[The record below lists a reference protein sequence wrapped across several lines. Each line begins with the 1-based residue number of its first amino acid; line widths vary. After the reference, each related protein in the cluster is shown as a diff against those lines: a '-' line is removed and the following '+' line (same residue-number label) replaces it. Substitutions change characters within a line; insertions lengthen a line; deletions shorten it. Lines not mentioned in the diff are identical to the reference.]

1 MYNQKIVLP
10 GPSSRKRL
18 LDKSLLDV
26 QKLNTTIHK
35 EKGTDYIAEYVQR
48 EENKLLQVCNLQ
60 FKHYILIYNFSILFI
75 IYLLLYDIFRL
86 QIIIMQIKEIL
97 MMYHKGQMLYKIYKM
112 KKQ

>member
-26 QKLNTTIHK
+26 QKLNITTHK
-35 EKGTDYIAEYVQR
+35 EKGTDYITEYVQK

-60 FKHYILIYNFSILFI
+60 LKYYLAFYLFMI
-75 IYLLLYDIFRL
+75 FLDCKLL
-86 QIIIMQIKEIL
+86 
-97 MMYHKGQMLYKIYKM
+97 
-112 KKQ
+112 

>member
-60 FKHYILIYNFSILFI
+60 FKHYLAF
-75 IYLLLYDIFRL
+75 YLLYIYYYMIFL
-86 QIIIMQIKEIL
+86 DCKL
-97 MMYHKGQMLYKIYKM
+97 L
-112 KKQ
+112 